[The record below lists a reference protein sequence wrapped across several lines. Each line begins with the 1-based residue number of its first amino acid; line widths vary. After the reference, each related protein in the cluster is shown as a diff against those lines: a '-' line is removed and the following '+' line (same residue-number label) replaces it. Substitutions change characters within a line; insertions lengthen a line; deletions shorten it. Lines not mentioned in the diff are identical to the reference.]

1 MSLKE
6 KYKYWKITSGN
17 KNGGFI
23 KYVFQSKVFLVFML
37 FLACIFIGIAAG
49 VFFGILE
56 TTEELSA
63 DDLEFKSLTSS
74 FYDKDGNEISKVFG
88 YQNRVTVKLS
98 EMSEFLPDA
107 FIAIEDERF
116 RDHNGIDIR
125 RTIGAAINYL
135 LPGGKQYGGSTI
147 TQQLIKNIT
156 GQKEVSIKRKLQE
169 QVRAIMLEKK
179 LSKDQILELYLNT
192 IFLGKESYGVE
203 AAARKY
209 FDKDSK
215 DLSIAECAM
224 LAGIP
229 QSPSTRNPIS
239 DFQGSKERQELVLG
253 KMREQ
258 GFMTEEQYQ
267 KALKEKIVI
276 KSGKS
281 TKSSRQSYFIDAV
294 CMQVLSDLQNKL
306 KIDSKEAQEMLLGD
320 GLKIYTT
327 MSPKVQNAIN
337 EAYSDGSPVFSQF
350 SGGSVKPQSAIVVM
364 DHSNGYILG
373 LCGGYGPKTGIMTF
387 NRAIQAKRQPGSS
400 IKPIAVYGPAL
411 DSGLIT
417 PATVVDDVPITLGN
431 WSPRNWYKDGFWGL
445 STIRRA
451 IENSM
456 NIVAVKV
463 WLKVGGD
470 RSTEFLSR
478 LGITISDIDRYSPA
492 GLALGGL
499 TNGVSP
505 LQMTAAYGAIANGG
519 YYAKPTLYTRVEDKN
534 GTILLENK
542 PELTRAM
549 DERAAYVLADMMKGV
564 VGSGGTGS
572 SAKLSKMP
580 CGGKTGTTSN
590 NYDRWFAGFT
600 PYYVSA
606 VWFGYDNDDG
616 KKRSIPGSTNYSAKI
631 WKMVMEKAHNN
642 LPIKDFV
649 MPNGIVTEYI
659 CIDSGKLAGGLCSHD
674 PRGNRI
680 KKEIFIE
687 GTQPTETCNVHVK
700 VNICT
705 ASGKLATEYCPPENV
720 VSRIKIRRP
729 EPYTPADSDA
739 PLPKDKIHEAPARTC
754 DVH

>member
-1 MSLKE
+1 MSLKD
-6 KYKYWKITSGN
+6 KYNFWKITSGKN
-17 KNGGFI
+17 NGGFI
-23 KYVFQSKVFLVFML
+23 KYVFQSKILLVIIL
-37 FLACIFIGIAAG
+37 FLLFTFIGVAAG
-49 VFFGILE
+49 IFFAILE
-56 TTEELSA
+56 TTEEISA
-63 DDLEFKSLTSS
+63 DDLEFKNLTSS
-74 FYDKDGNEISKVFG
+74 FYDINGNEISKVFG
-88 YQNRVTVKLS
+88 YQNRITVKLS
-98 EMSEFLPDA
+98 EMSPYLPSA

-116 RDHNGIDIR
+116 REHNGIDLR

-156 GQKEVSIKRKLQE
+156 GEKEVTIKRKLQE
-169 QVRAIMLEKK
+169 QVRAILLEKK

-215 DLSIAECAM
+215 DLSIAECAI
-224 LAGIP
+224 LAACA
-229 QSPSTRNPIS
+229 QSPSKRNPIS
-239 DFQGSKERQELVLG
+239 DFKESKERQELVLS
-253 KMREQ
+253 KMKQQ
-258 GFMTEEQYQ
+258 GFITEEQYEEAV
-267 KALKEKIVI
+267 KAKIKI

-281 TKSSRQSYFIDAV
+281 TKSSRQSYYIDAV
-294 CMQVLSDLQNKL
+294 CMKVLEDLQEKL
-306 KIDSKEAQEMLLGD
+306 KIDSKAAQEKLFGE

-327 MSPKVQNAIN
+327 MNPKVQNAIN
-337 EAYSDGSPVFSQF
+337 EAYSEGSPAFSQF
-350 SGGSVKPQSAIVVM
+350 SGRSVKPQSAIVVM

-417 PATVVDDVPITLGN
+417 PATVIDDVPITLGN

-463 WLKVGGD
+463 WLKVGGE

-478 LGITISDIDRYSPA
+478 LGITISDTDKYSPA

-519 YYAKPTLYTRVEDKN
+519 YYAKPILYIRVEDKN
-534 GTILLENK
+534 GTVLLENK

-549 DERAAYVLADMMKGV
+549 DERASYVLTSMMKDV
-564 VGSGGTGS
+564 VQYGTGS
-572 SAKLSKMP
+572 SAKLSAMP
-580 CGGKTGTTSN
+580 AAGKTGTTSN
-590 NYDRWFAGFT
+590 NYDRWFVGFT

-631 WKMVMEKAHNN
+631 WKMVMEKSHKN
-642 LPIKDFV
+642 LPVKDFV
-649 MPNGIVTEYI
+649 MPNGIVSENI
-659 CIDSGKLAGGLCSHD
+659 CIDSGMLAGDLCAHD
-674 PRGNRI
+674 PRGSRI
-680 KKEIFIE
+680 RKEIFIE
-687 GTQPTETCNVHVK
+687 GTQPTEICSVHVK

-705 ASGKLATEYCPPENV
+705 ASGKLAKEYCPPENV
-720 VSRIKIRRP
+720 VSRIKIKRP

-739 PLPKDKIHEAPARTC
+739 PLPKDKPYEAPTSTC

>member
-1 MSLKE
+1 MSFKE
-6 KYKYWKITSGN
+6 KYRFRRITSLN
-17 KNGGFI
+17 KNDGFI
-23 KYVFQSKVFLVFML
+23 KSLFQSRVFLVIML
-37 FLACIFIGIAAG
+37 FFVFIAIGAAAG
-49 VFFGILE
+49 VLFAILE
-56 TTEELSA
+56 TTEEIGT
-63 DDLEFKSLTSS
+63 DDLEFKNLTSS
-74 FYDKDGNEISKVFG
+74 FFDRNGKEISKVFG
-88 YQNRVTVKLS
+88 YQNRITVRLN
-98 EMSEFLPDA
+98 EMSLYLPEA

-116 RDHNGIDIR
+116 RDHKGIDIK

-156 GQKEVSIKRKLQE
+156 GEKEVSIKRKLQE
-169 QVRAIMLEKK
+169 QIRAVLLEQK

-215 DLSIAECAM
+215 DITVAECAM
-224 LAGIP
+224 LAGIA
-229 QSPSTRNPIS
+229 QSPSKRNPIS
-239 DFQGSKERQELVLG
+239 DFQGSKERQELVLS

-258 GFMTEEQYQ
+258 GCITEQQYQ
-267 KALKEKIVI
+267 EALKQKINI

-281 TKSSRQSYFIDAV
+281 TKAARQSYYIDAV
-294 CMQVLSDLQNKL
+294 CMQVLADLQEKL
-306 KIDSKEAQEMLLGD
+306 KIDNKAAQEKLFNE

-327 MSPKVQNAIN
+327 MDPKVQDAIN
-337 EAYSDGSPVFSQF
+337 EAYSDESSVFSQF
-350 SGGSVKPQSAIVVM
+350 NGKSVKPQSAMVVM
-364 DHSNGYILG
+364 DHSTGYILG

-387 NRAIQAKRQPGSS
+387 NRATQAKRQPGSS

-417 PATVVDDVPITLGN
+417 PATVIDDVPITLGN

-478 LGITISDIDRYSPA
+478 LGITISNVDKYSPA

-499 TNGVSP
+499 TNGVSSM
-505 LQMTAAYGAIANGG
+505 QMTAAYGAIANGG
-519 YYAKPTLYTRVEDKN
+519 YYAKPILYTKVEDKN
-534 GTILLENK
+534 GTVLLENK

-549 DERAAYVLADMMKGV
+549 DERAAYVLVDMMKDV
-564 VGSGGTGS
+564 LKKDGTGS
-572 SAKLSKMP
+572 SARLSSMP
-580 CGGKTGTTSN
+580 CAGKTGTTSN
-590 NYDRWFAGFT
+590 NYDRWFVGYT

-616 KKRSIPGSTNYSAKI
+616 KKRSIPGNTNYSAKI
-631 WKMVMEKAHNN
+631 WKSVMEKAHKG
-642 LPIKDFV
+642 LPVKDFV
-649 MPNGIVTEYI
+649 KPNGIVTEYI
-659 CIDSGKLAGGLCSHD
+659 CIDSGMLAGELCKHD
-674 PRGNRI
+674 PRGSRI
-680 KKEIFIE
+680 RKEMFIE
-687 GTQPTETCNVHVK
+687 GTQPTETCKVHVK

-705 ASGKLATEYCPPENV
+705 VSGKLAGDNCPPETV
-720 VSRIKIRRP
+720 VSRVKIQRP

-739 PLPKDKIHEAPARTC
+739 PLPKDKAYEAPTRQC

>member
-1 MSLKE
+1 MSLKD
-6 KYKYWKITSGN
+6 KYNFWKITSGKN
-17 KNGGFI
+17 NGGFI
-23 KYVFQSKVFLVFML
+23 KYFFQSKILLVIIL
-37 FLACIFIGIAAG
+37 FLLFTFIGVAAG
-49 VFFGILE
+49 IFFAILE
-56 TTEELSA
+56 TTEEISA
-63 DDLEFKSLTSS
+63 DDLEFKNLTSS
-74 FYDKDGNEISKVFG
+74 FYDINGNEISKVFG
-88 YQNRVTVKLS
+88 YQNRITVKLS
-98 EMSEFLPDA
+98 EMSPYLPSA

-116 RDHNGIDIR
+116 REHNGIDLR

-156 GQKEVSIKRKLQE
+156 GEKEVTIKRKLQE
-169 QVRAIMLEKK
+169 QVRAILLEKK

-215 DLSIAECAM
+215 DLSIAECAI
-224 LAGIP
+224 LAACA
-229 QSPSTRNPIS
+229 QSPSKRNPIS
-239 DFQGSKERQELVLG
+239 DFKESKERQELVLS
-253 KMREQ
+253 KMKQQ
-258 GFMTEEQYQ
+258 GFITEEQYEEAV
-267 KALKEKIVI
+267 KAKIKI

-281 TKSSRQSYFIDAV
+281 TKSSRQSYYIDAV
-294 CMQVLSDLQNKL
+294 CMKVLEDLQEKL
-306 KIDSKEAQEMLLGD
+306 KIDSKAAQEKLFGE

-327 MSPKVQNAIN
+327 MNPKVQNAIN
-337 EAYSDGSPVFSQF
+337 EAYSEGSPAFSQF
-350 SGGSVKPQSAIVVM
+350 SGRSVKPQSAIVVM

-417 PATVVDDVPITLGN
+417 PATVIDDVPITLGN

-463 WLKVGGD
+463 WLKVGGE

-478 LGITISDIDRYSPA
+478 LGITISDTDKYSPA

-519 YYAKPTLYTRVEDKN
+519 YYAKPILYIRVEDKN
-534 GTILLENK
+534 GTVLLENK

-549 DERAAYVLADMMKGV
+549 DERASYVLTSMMKDV
-564 VGSGGTGS
+564 VQYGTGS
-572 SAKLSKMP
+572 SAKLSAMP
-580 CGGKTGTTSN
+580 AAGKTGTTSN
-590 NYDRWFAGFT
+590 NYDRWFVGFT

-631 WKMVMEKAHNN
+631 WKMVMEKSHKN
-642 LPIKDFV
+642 LPVKDFV
-649 MPNGIVTEYI
+649 MPNGIVSENI
-659 CIDSGKLAGGLCSHD
+659 CIDSGMLAGDLCAHD
-674 PRGNRI
+674 PRGSRI
-680 KKEIFIE
+680 RKEIFIE
-687 GTQPTETCNVHVK
+687 GTQPTEICSVHVK

-705 ASGKLATEYCPPENV
+705 ASGKLAKEYCPPENV
-720 VSRIKIRRP
+720 VSRIKIKRP

-739 PLPKDKIHEAPARTC
+739 PLPKDKPYEAPTSTC